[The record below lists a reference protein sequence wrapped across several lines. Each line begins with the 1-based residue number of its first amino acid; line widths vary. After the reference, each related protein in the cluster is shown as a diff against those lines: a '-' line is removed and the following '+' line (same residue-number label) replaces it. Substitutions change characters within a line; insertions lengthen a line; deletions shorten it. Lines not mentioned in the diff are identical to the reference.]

1 MVRET
6 ELAKTQALIQQLERE
21 KIIIGIWQEVVIEKQ
36 KGAESRA
43 EITNQY
49 LTEIEANAAEFK
61 ASVVA
66 KAEEIRRLQEINAA
80 ITDAIIAHND
90 EVERQLSVQAEREA
104 EQKARLEDLQIE
116 VPEVELTPTP

>member
-1 MVRET
+1 MV
-6 ELAKTQALIQQLERE
+6 
-21 KIIIGIWQEVVIEKQ
+21 VEKQ
-36 KGAESRA
+36 KGAEARA
-43 EITNQY
+43 EITNRY

-90 EVERQLSVQAEREA
+90 EVERQLAIQEAREA
-104 EQKARLEDLQIE
+104 EQRESLDDLHIE
-116 VPEVELTPTP
+116 PPEPNMPDLTPTATS